1 MLFEAAKFRATLG
14 RVQWRRGLRAGMAV
28 STIMAAFYL
37 TGRPFGWASLGV
49 LQVLTVDNGGP
60 YRSRLGNAL
69 TVIAGGS
76 LAIFLGIEAARTLP
90 SAIIVTALFCFA
102 VTLAR
107 VVSQPLASS
116 SVSILVA
123 YIVAYGAQVHTT
135 SAALSA
141 VTYDVIGGLWAAAF
155 SLVFWPVDPFRPA
168 RNAVADLYA
177 KLTDLAAA
185 LPSVNETAPDSGRS
199 AVSRLVPQI
208 RPLIET
214 AQTTLA
220 ATPARMTAR
229 TVRARNLAAMVQAAD
244 LLLARILRIAEL
256 GTHDT
261 GTQTDTARTRLNDL
275 SAWLVA
281 SLAPVE
287 PALRQRPMDRGA
299 SFSAEGSLSVD
310 MHRRALRFEASG
322 NTLSTGTAISAQ
334 LDAQLAAAERDCV
347 LSLEVVYEAVRAI
360 WTGAEPRATRA
371 AALRSSF
378 TAPAVDTPS
387 SPQIWLEALQA
398 NFTTRSVM
406 FRHALR
412 LAAVTAVDVV
422 ILHLIHL
429 NHGYWLPMT
438 SIIVLQ
444 PYTGETWQRS
454 GDRVGG
460 TVAGAVLAAILAAT
474 IPSETGIMTVICIG
488 CVFTL
493 ATYAVD
499 YAWYCFFLTPTI
511 VLLTL
516 PHLRDWHFAA
526 VRMGMTGLGALTA
539 IAAML
544 LFWPEREAVQLPRLL
559 ARAADADAA
568 YIRAMLTFWRCPSG
582 DAQARTLAERNIL
595 APARRAC
602 GLATTDAEESLDRA
616 LLEHAIPLRATPMHE
631 RLNHDALTFTTY
643 LRRLTQ
649 SITTLAVV
657 GAESPQLAATVSGL
671 AARLDAVSTTLIAHQ
686 QTPVV
691 TLESASGAVAG
702 VSLVDRQLAR
712 LERQVGVLERAA
724 ADIATAIPA

>member
-1 MLFEAAKFRATLG
+1 MFFEPAKFRATLG

-28 STIMAAFYL
+28 STIMAAFHL
-37 TGRPFGWASLGV
+37 LGRPFGWASLGV

-69 TVIAGGS
+69 TVIIGGS
-76 LAIFLGIEAARTLP
+76 LAIFLGTEAARTLP
-90 SAIIVTALFCFA
+90 TAIIATALFCFA

-123 YIVAYGAQVHTT
+123 YIVAYGAPLHTT
-135 SAALSA
+135 SAALSGMA
-141 VTYDVIGGLWAAAF
+141 YDIIGGLWAAAF
-155 SLVFWPVDPFRPA
+155 SLIFWPVDPFRPA

-177 KLTDLAAA
+177 KLTLLAAA
-185 LPSVNETAPDSGRS
+185 LPSVKDTPSASASNTVRS
-199 AVSRLVPQI
+199 LVPQI

-214 AQTTLA
+214 AQNTLA

-244 LLLARILRIAEL
+244 LLLARMLRIAEL
-256 GTHDT
+256 GTHEVGPHT
-261 GTQTDTARTRLNDL
+261 ETARARLNDL

-287 PALRQRPMDRGA
+287 PALRQRPTDRGA
-299 SFSAEGSLSVD
+299 SFSSEGSLSVD
-310 MHRRALRFEASG
+310 MHRRALRFETSG
-322 NTLSTGTAISAQ
+322 STSPTSTALSAE
-334 LDAQLAAAERDCV
+334 LDAHLAAAERDCV

-371 AALRSSF
+371 AALRSTF
-378 TAPAVDTPS
+378 AAPTADERS
-387 SPQIWLEALQA
+387 SPQLWLEALEA

-412 LAAVTAVDVV
+412 LATVTAVDVV

-438 SIIVLQ
+438 SLIVLQ
-444 PYTGETWQRS
+444 PYTGETWRRS

-460 TVAGAVLAAILAAT
+460 TVAGAVLAAVLAAT
-474 IPSETGIMTVICIG
+474 LPTETGIMIAICVG
-488 CVFTL
+488 AAFTL

-526 VRMGMTGLGALTA
+526 IRMGMTGLGALTA
-539 IAAML
+539 ITAML

-559 ARAADADAA
+559 ARAAAADAA
-568 YIRAMLTFWRCPSG
+568 YMRAMLKFWQCPAG
-582 DAQARTLAERNIL
+582 DAHARTQAERNIL

-616 LLEHAIPLRATPMHE
+616 LLEHAIPLRATPAHE

-649 SITTLAVV
+649 SITTLAVL
-657 GAESPQLAATVSGL
+657 GAESPQLAARVGEL
-671 AARLDAVSTTLIAHQ
+671 AHHLDAVSDSLADHR
-686 QTPVV
+686 PAGA
-691 TLESASGAVAG
+691 LDRAPSASDDT
-702 VSLVDRQLAR
+702 SLVDRQLAR

-724 ADIATAIPA
+724 ADIVSAIPA